1 MPLQERRLATRG
13 TALRH
18 LMRGVLLCGLPLLLI
33 LAPALSRA
41 GTERNVLVLYSLGA
55 GTASAWQTLIH
66 KGLTEELV
74 RQKASY
80 PAGLFEERFDAVRV
94 GDQAALAA
102 MEPYL
107 RAKYANIKFD
117 TIITENYVAARF
129 LSERPDLFPGV
140 PRHYLNHGRI
150 DWRPK
155 DGTAYQIEADF
166 GHAIGIMPRVVPR
179 LRHVVVIG
187 DGSDRIQES
196 MRQVRKV
203 AAGYASQL
211 TFDYWD
217 NLSFDQMTRQ
227 AALLQAGSAI
237 FLLPAYHDG
246 VGERRRPVDIAR
258 KLAGVAQVPIFTNW
272 EAMVTPGVAGGYVVS
287 GERVGRAIAS
297 IVLRQEPDVVNIPGY
312 VFDYGAAQR
321 FHLQNIPPTAQWR
334 NRPQSIVE
342 QYWWQI
348 LTGATLLVLQA
359 LLISALIVSLR
370 SRRRT
375 LCALNDERN
384 QLEKRVL
391 ERTLELSAANTK
403 LEQLATTDPL
413 TGIGNRR
420 RMTEQINKELER
432 SRRTLHPLSLL
443 MVDIDHFKDVND
455 DYGHEAGDRAI
466 VAVSKA
472 LAGGMRSIDMASR
485 FGGEEFVLLMP
496 ETHMDVAGHA
506 AERLR
511 ADVAALHIIGDD
523 GERIALT
530 ISIGVA
536 VSDPNGALD
545 SASSL
550 LSRADKA
557 LYRAKH
563 EGRDRVV
570 CS

>member
-1 MPLQERRLATRG
+1 MRFQDHRLAERVS
-13 TALRH
+13 APRQM
-18 LMRGVLLCGLPLLLI
+18 MRGLLLCVLPVLLMLVP
-33 LAPALSRA
+33 APSWAA
-41 GTERNVLVLYSLGA
+41 PERNVLVLYSLGA

-66 KGLTEELV
+66 KGLTDELA
-74 RQKASY
+74 RQKAAY
-80 PAGLFEERFDAVRV
+80 PPGLFEERFDAVRV
-94 GDQAALAA
+94 GDQAAVAA

-107 RAKYANIKFD
+107 RAKYANIKLD

-129 LSERPDLFPGV
+129 LSERPYLFPGV

-150 DWRPK
+150 GWQPK
-155 DGTAYQIEADF
+155 DGAAYQVEADF
-166 GHAIGIMPRVVPR
+166 GHAIGVMPRVVPQLKR
-179 LRHVVVIG
+179 VIVIG
-187 DGSDRIQES
+187 DGTDRVQES
-196 MRQVRKV
+196 LRQVRKV
-203 AAGYASQL
+203 AAGYANEL
-211 TFDYWD
+211 AFDYWD
-217 NLSFDQMTRQ
+217 KLSFDEMYRQ
-227 AALLQAGSAI
+227 AALLRPGSAI
-237 FLLPAYHDG
+237 FLLPAYHDSN
-246 VGERRRPVDIAR
+246 GERRRPVDIAR
-258 KLAGVAQVPIFTNW
+258 KLAAVAQVPIFTNW
-272 EAMVTPGVAGGYVVS
+272 EAMVAPGVVGGYVIS
-287 GERVGRAIAS
+287 GERIGRAIAS
-297 IVLRQEPDVVNIPGY
+297 IVLQREPDIANIPGY
-312 VFDYGAAQR
+312 VFDYGSAQR
-321 FHLQNIPPTAQWR
+321 FHLQNIPPTAQWV
-334 NRPQSIVE
+334 NRPRGIVE
-342 QYWWQI
+342 QYLWQI
-348 LTGATLLVLQA
+348 LAGVTLFLLQA
-359 LLISALIVSLR
+359 ILISALIVSLR

-375 LCALNDERN
+375 LCALHDERN
-384 QLEKRVL
+384 QLEARVL
-391 ERTLELSAANTK
+391 ERTMELRAANSK

-443 MVDIDHFKDVND
+443 MVDIDHFKHVND

-472 LAGGMRSIDMASR
+472 LAGGMRSVDMASR
-485 FGGEEFVLLMP
+485 FGGEEFVLLLP
-496 ETHMDVAGHA
+496 ETEMDVAGHA

-511 ADVAALHIIGDD
+511 ATVAALSIAGDN